1 MNYKRTFHKYG
12 YETNEEIASLLN
24 SYYDSPAP
32 YPVEDIEDVI
42 KWTEF
47 VRALKERDF
56 TPGDEFSLN
65 GIRFEVKP

>member
-1 MNYKRTFHKYG
+1 MFTKIFYDHG
-12 YETNEEIASLLN
+12 YETNEEVAALLDN
-24 SYYDSPAP
+24 YYSNPSP
-32 YPVEDIEDVI
+32 YPVEDIEDII